1 MRGYQA
7 EDSLQLRKL
16 CGFCN
21 VVLAVNSPQQN
32 QHKDLSK
39 TLRFGTRC
47 YLFRDGFSVGFRS
60 EDGTVMS
67 LIECSGNWA
76 SEIGAKE
83 DSQANTG
90 FSTPKSSKNNVNRSK
105 YGSSKRT
112 SRTIGLVR
120 GSMSVVHQL
129 HALTVHKCLEIV
141 ARVVRTSIRDSG
153 DSRAVLL
160 VDVYLPL
167 ALWSGWQFPKSGSTA
182 AALFRHLSCDWEQR
196 NLILHGD
203 RNQFVFSQKDGEVI
217 WNDSDCHVLGC
228 KLHQNV
234 TGPSKKK
241 LFELHEI
248 FRSLPGVSRDGKVY
262 STRIK
267 PADDSLSSG
276 ICEISDDVLTRIL
289 IVLCPMDLVRV
300 AATCRHLRSL
310 ALSIMPCMK
319 LKLFPHQQ
327 AAVEWMLQRER
338 NAKVLPHPLYMDF
351 STEDG
356 FHLYINAVSGQ
367 ITTGVIP
374 TIRDFRG
381 GMFCDEPGLG
391 KTITALSLILKTQ
404 ETLADPPEGVEVT
417 WCKHN
422 PEQRC
427 GYYELSSSSFSA
439 RNLVSSSKVF
449 TGQNGRRGQM
459 CPDTTPIQISTRS
472 LSKRTRL
479 VVSDKLCLRAAD
491 SCPGKLGTASST
503 STCSS
508 PATRVLCTRSL
519 SHVKKN
525 LLKAYEGAAGLPNGC
540 KKPRKAGVD
549 RSEYNE
555 TWVQC
560 DSCRKWRKL
569 SDTSVPDTTEPWF
582 CSMNSDTFHQSC
594 TSPEEPW
601 DYSRPITYL
610 PGFHTK
616 RTSGGKEQNV
626 AFFTGVLK
634 EHYTSIN
641 STTVKALTW
650 LAELSEDKLL
660 EMETVGLTRPV
671 LNSRITSVGGAD
683 EYHNIFQAFGL
694 IVRVEK
700 GTSRLYYPNRLDN
713 LAFDSAALR
722 IALTK
727 PLDIVRLYLSRATLI
742 VVPSNL
748 VDHWKTQ
755 IRKHVKP
762 GQLRVYVWTDQK
774 PCAHNL
780 AWDYDVVITTFNRLS
795 AEWGP
800 RKKSVLMQVHWL
812 RIMLDEGHTLGSSI
826 NLTNKLQMAIS
837 LSATNRWLLTGTPT
851 PNTPNSQVSHFQP
864 MLKYLHEEA
873 YGQNQKSWEAG
884 ILRPFEAE
892 MVEGRSRLLQLLH
905 RCMISSRKVDLQ
917 MIPPCIKKVTFV
929 DFTEEHARSYNE
941 LVVTVRRN
949 ILMADWNDPSHIE
962 SLLNPKQWKFRSTT
976 IRNVRLSCCVAGHIK
991 VTNAGEDI
999 QETMDILVEQGL
1011 DPTSEEYVLIK
1022 YYLLDGG
1029 NCFRCKEW
1037 CRLPVITPCRHLLC
1051 LDCVALDSERC
1062 TFPGCEYGYE
1072 MQTPEILTRPEN
1084 PNPKWPVPK
1093 DLIELQPSYKQDDWA
1108 ADWHATSSSKVAYL
1122 VERLKALQEANRK
1135 IGCSLDENEVVNCSD
1150 DHLFPSQKSYWN
1162 VLLHHEVCTQPNM
1175 ASYEA
1180 PPAKVIIFSQ
1190 FLEHIHVIE
1199 QQLIVAGI
1207 KFVGM
1212 YTPMHSSNK
1221 MKSLAIFQED
1231 ANCMAL
1237 VMDGSAALGLDL
1249 SFVSH
1254 VFLME
1259 PIWDRSVEEQ
1269 VISRAH
1275 RMGATRPIHVETL
1288 AMHGT
1293 IEEQMLNFLQD
1304 SDECRRTLSEE
1315 FGRTDREG
1323 ARAHRTLHDFA
1334 ESNYLARLS
1343 FFVVSCQS
1351 EHSFMV
1357 ASNGSKYFEVE
1368 IQACTSPFM
1377 TTFECRRRWSKMKK
1391 IPVPINHSFLIHW
1404 IPWKQWSGAFNEDDG
1419 GGGMSDGPVKILP
1432 PSAAVAAAMK
1442 TWIWSI
1448 SYSNAGEA
1456 LLEE

>member
-1 MRGYQA
+1 MQGSEA
-7 EDSLQLRKL
+7 EESPREQKL

-21 VVLAVNSPQQN
+21 VVLAVNSPQEN
-32 QHKDLSK
+32 ELSK
-39 TLRFGTRC
+39 TLPFGTRC
-47 YLFRDGFSVGFRS
+47 YLFRDGSSVGFRS
-60 EDGTVMS
+60 EDGIVLS
-67 LIECSGNWA
+67 LVECGGYCA
-76 SEIGAKE
+76 SKIGGKE
-83 DSQANTG
+83 NSEVNSG
-90 FSTPKSSKNNVNRSK
+90 FSTPNSSKDKVKGRK
-105 YGSSKRT
+105 YGSSRRK
-112 SRTIGLVR
+112 SRTIGLVH

-129 HALTVHKCLEIV
+129 HALTVHKCLEII
-141 ARVVRTSIRDSG
+141 ARVVRISIRDSG
-153 DSRAVLL
+153 DARAVLM

-167 ALWSGWQFPKSGSTA
+167 AVWSGWQFPKSGSTA
-182 AALFRHLSCDWEQR
+182 AALFRHVSCDWEQR
-196 NLILHGD
+196 NLMLHDD
-203 RNQFVFSQKDGEVI
+203 RNRFTYNQRDDEVI

-234 TGPSKKK
+234 TGPSKNK
-241 LFELHEI
+241 LFELHEV
-248 FRSLPGVSRDGKVY
+248 FRSLPGVSREEKVY

-267 PADDSLSSG
+267 PVDGSLSSG
-276 ICEISDDVLTRIL
+276 ICEVSDDVLTRIL
-289 IVLCPMDLVRV
+289 IALGPMDLVRV
-300 AATCRHLRSL
+300 AATCRHLRSV

-338 NAKVLPHPLYMDF
+338 NASVLPHPLYMDF

-356 FHLYINAVSGQ
+356 FHFYVNSVSGQ
-367 ITTGVIP
+367 IATGIIP

-391 KTITALSLILKTQ
+391 KTITAISLILKTQ
-404 ETLADPPEGVEVT
+404 ETLADPPGGVEVT

-422 PEQRC
+422 SEQRC
-427 GYYELSSSSFSA
+427 GYYELSSSNLSA
-439 RNLVSSSKVF
+439 GKLVSSWKVF
-449 TGQNGRRGQM
+449 IGQNEGRGQM
-459 CPDTTPIQISTRS
+459 SPDMTPIQVSTRS
-472 LSKRTRL
+472 LSKRARL
-479 VVSDKLCLRAAD
+479 IVSDDLCLRAAD
-491 SCPGKLGTASST
+491 SCPGKLETASSSST

-508 PATRVLCTRSL
+508 LATHVLRCSRRL
-519 SHVKKN
+519 SCVKRN
-525 LLKAYEGAAGLPNGC
+525 LLTAYEEASGPAKKSKVRKSLDSPTNFFMKKKDIVSSLLPNGC
-540 KKPRKAGVD
+540 QKPRKACVD
-549 RSEYNE
+549 HFEYNE

-569 SDTSVPDTTEPWF
+569 SDTSVPSATEPWF
-582 CSMNSDTFHQSC
+582 CSMNSDPFHQKC
-594 TSPEEPW
+594 TSPEESW
-601 DYSRPITYL
+601 DYTRPITNL
-610 PGFHTK
+610 PGFYTK
-616 RTSGGKEQNV
+616 GTLGGKEQNV
-626 AFFTGVLK
+626 AFFTSVLK

-650 LAELSEDKLL
+650 LAGLSEGKLL
-660 EMETVGLTRPV
+660 EMETAGLTRPV
-671 LNSRITSVGGAD
+671 LDHRITPGGGAD
-683 EYHNIFQAFGL
+683 GYHKIFQAFGL
-694 IVRVEK
+694 IVRVKK
-700 GTSRLYYPNRLDN
+700 GTDRLYYPHRLDN
-713 LAFDSAALR
+713 LAFDSSALR

-742 VVPSNL
+742 VVPANL

-795 AEWGP
+795 VEWGP
-800 RKKSVLMQVHWL
+800 HKKSVLMQVHWL
-812 RIMLDEGHTLGSSI
+812 RIMLDEGHTLGSSLS
-826 NLTNKLQMAIS
+826 LTNKLQMAIS
-837 LSATNRWLLTGTPT
+837 LSASNRWLLTGTPT
-851 PNTPNSQVSHFQP
+851 PNTPNSQVSHLQP
-864 MLKYLHEEA
+864 MLKFLHEEA
-873 YGQNQKSWEAG
+873 YGKNQKSWEAG

-892 MVEGRSRLLQLLH
+892 MMEGRSRLLQLLH

-917 MIPPCIKKVTFV
+917 MIPPCIKKATFL

-949 ILMADWNDPSHIE
+949 ILMADWNDPSHVE

-991 VTNAGEDI
+991 VTDAGEDI

-1022 YYLLDGG
+1022 YFLLNGG

-1037 CRLPVITPCRHLLC
+1037 CRLPVITPCKHLLC

-1062 TFPGCEYGYE
+1062 TFPGCGNCYE
-1072 MQTPEILTRPEN
+1072 MQTPEMLARPEN
-1084 PNPKWPVPK
+1084 PSPKWPVPK

-1122 VERLKALQEANRK
+1122 VERLKALQEANKK
-1135 IGCSLDENEVVNCSD
+1135 ICCSLNENEVVKHSD
-1150 DHLFPSQKSYWN
+1150 DYLFPSQKSYWN
-1162 VLLHHEVCTQPNM
+1162 VLCHEACTQTKVEF
-1175 ASYEA
+1175 YEK
-1180 PPAKVIIFSQ
+1180 PPEKVIIFSQ

-1199 QQLIVAGI
+1199 QQLTVSDI

-1212 YTPMHSSNK
+1212 YSPMHSTNK

-1249 SFVSH
+1249 SFVTH

-1288 AMHGT
+1288 AMRGT
-1293 IEEQMLNFLQD
+1293 IEEQMLNFLRD
-1304 SDECRRTLSEE
+1304 ADECRRTLSEE

-1334 ESNYLARLS
+1334 ESNYLAQIS
-1343 FFVVSCQS
+1343 FV
-1351 EHSFMV
+1351 
-1357 ASNGSKYFEVE
+1357 
-1368 IQACTSPFM
+1368 
-1377 TTFECRRRWSKMKK
+1377 R
-1391 IPVPINHSFLIHW
+1391 
-1404 IPWKQWSGAFNEDDG
+1404 
-1419 GGGMSDGPVKILP
+1419 MSTK
-1432 PSAAVAAAMK
+1432 S
-1442 TWIWSI
+1442 
-1448 SYSNAGEA
+1448 
-1456 LLEE
+1456 